1 MSFEVSEAKNKLLK
15 CKKLSMVLGGRFD
28 FDALSES
35 IGINEAK
42 MAEPNFW
49 DDQESAQKLI
59 DQTNQ
64 LKQSGTTLFLKKPT
78 G

>member
-1 MSFEVSEAKNKLLK
+1 
-15 CKKLSMVLGGRFD
+15 MVLGGRFD

-64 LKQSGTTLFLKKPT
+64 LKQSGTTLFP
-78 G
+78 